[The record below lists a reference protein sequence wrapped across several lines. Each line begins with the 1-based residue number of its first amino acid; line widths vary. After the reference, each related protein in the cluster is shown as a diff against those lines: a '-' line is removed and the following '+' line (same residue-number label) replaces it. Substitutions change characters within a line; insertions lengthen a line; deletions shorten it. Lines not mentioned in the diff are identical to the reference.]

1 MKTVNIKTLNLH
13 KLKNDYY
20 IGGLLIMKKK
30 IGAEIC
36 KDLFAD
42 IIGGFLIAI
51 GVYNFASASQ
61 FPIAGVNG
69 IALIFYQ
76 LFHLPIGTM
85 AIVLNI
91 PIALFTFRI
100 LGKRFFAKSIK
111 SMIISSVIIDI
122 IAPFFPVYE
131 GDRLLA
137 AICCGVLSGLGYA
150 LIFMRDSSTG
160 GADFIT
166 VAIRVKHPHFSF
178 GKIVFAMDVIIIIL
192 GTALVSQDIDSLIYG
207 VIISYLMSVVMDRLM
222 YGISQGKVAMIVTDY
237 GHEICRTIDDHF
249 GRGSTILKGK
259 GSYSQAD
266 KDVVMC
272 ACNKKQ
278 MYGIRKLI
286 KQVDPKSFLVI
297 MDSSDVVGEGF
308 QKE

>member
-1 MKTVNIKTLNLH
+1 
-13 KLKNDYY
+13 
-20 IGGLLIMKKK
+20 MKKEIRTE
-30 IGAEIC
+30 IG
-36 KDLFAD
+36 KDFFAD
-42 IIGGFLIAI
+42 IFGGFLIAI
-51 GVYNFASASQ
+51 GVYNFASASE

-69 IALIFYQ
+69 IALIFFQ
-76 LFHLPIGTM
+76 LFHLPIGIM

-100 LGKRFFAKSIK
+100 LGKRFFVKSIK
-111 SMIISSVIIDI
+111 SMIISSIIIDV
-122 IAPFFPVYE
+122 IAPLFPVYE
-131 GDRLLA
+131 GDRLLSA
-137 AICCGVLSGLGYA
+137 LCCGVLSGFGYA

-166 VAIRVKHPHFSF
+166 VAIRAKNPHLSL
-178 GKIVFAMDVIIIIL
+178 GKIVFAIDVIIIIL
-192 GTALVSQDIDSLIYG
+192 GTALVSQDIESLIYG
-207 VIISYLMSVVMDRLM
+207 IIISYLMSVVMDRLM
-222 YGISQGKVAMIVTDY
+222 YGISQGKVAMIVTDF
-237 GHEICRTIDDHF
+237 GPEICRSIDDHF

-286 KQVDPKSFLVI
+286 KQIDPKSFLVI

-308 QKE
+308 QQE